1 MQFIFN
7 NSTPSILPFLLQA
20 TQFIRQEVTLE
31 GVQRE
36 LLLNHCKFII
46 TEFCTNSIKH
56 SGQPESIFNIY
67 IDGDN
72 LVIEKKDNGAP
83 FSIRWKEHKLSFP
96 LPEHIDTIT
105 LMEDDIN
112 RLRMQKL
119 TINSVRFY
127 TEQNTGNSDTA
138 HFINEHFG
146 LIIISLSST
155 RFTYTWDEVTRNNI
169 FTATIHLQA

>member
-7 NSTPSILPFLLQA
+7 NTTPSILPFLLQA

-67 IDGDN
+67 IDSDN
-72 LVIEKKDNGAP
+72 LVIEKTDTGAP
-83 FSIRWKEHKLSFP
+83 FYIRWKEHKLFFP

-119 TINSVRFY
+119 SSNSVRFY
-127 TEQNTGNSDTA
+127 TEPNTGNSAVTYV
-138 HFINEHFG
+138 NEHFG

-155 RFTYTWDEVTRNNI
+155 RFIYTWDDVTCSNI

>member
-7 NSTPSILPFLLQA
+7 NTTPSILPFLLQA

-72 LVIEKKDNGAP
+72 LVIEKTDTGAA
-83 FSIRWKEHKLSFP
+83 FHVTWKENKLFFP
-96 LPEHIDTIT
+96 LPEHIGTIT

-112 RLRMQKL
+112 RLCMQKL
-119 TINSVRFY
+119 TNKSVRFY
-127 TEQNTGNSDTA
+127 TEQNTSNSTTSYV
-138 HFINEHFG
+138 NEHFG

-155 RFTYTWDEVTRNNI
+155 RFTYTWDDATRSNI
-169 FTATIHLQA
+169 FMATIHLQA